1 MSSRSPEYI
10 GRALALLR
18 EGLAPFVEG
27 ELTRLAKSDRF
38 AAFLRSNPQ
47 LRQKRIRD
55 WDVYALLKAM
65 EQLWGEVFHH
75 TLGPMERGFV
85 YELRGWRNQ
94 WAHQEPISPADEDRA
109 LDTTVRLL
117 RAVKAETQAGQVA
130 LLRESRQAGPEHP
143 PNLRAEQSPCRHPP
157 PGSTSMSQA
166 DEIRLHAM
174 ENHVVP
180 WRESGKETLA
190 IRAGDIVREMA
201 LSQATPNVCS
211 ALEGGKFQA
220 QANLVLVGRE
230 GPHRSTTTTYYYRQ
244 G

>member
-1 MSSRSPEYI
+1 MSRSSPDI

-18 EGLAPFVEG
+18 EGLAPFVER

-38 AAFLRSNPQ
+38 ADFLRSNPQ

-55 WDVYALLKAM
+55 WEVYALLKAM
-65 EQLWGEVFHH
+65 EQLWGEVFRQ
-75 TLGPMERGFV
+75 TLRPMERGFV
-85 YELRGWRNQ
+85 YELSGWRNN
-94 WAHQEPISPADEDRA
+94 WAHQEPLPSADEDRA

-130 LLRESRQAGPEHP
+130 LLRESRQAGRKHP
-143 PNLRAEQSPCRHPP
+143 PNLRAEPSPHRRPP

-220 QANLVLVGRE
+220 QADLVLVGRE